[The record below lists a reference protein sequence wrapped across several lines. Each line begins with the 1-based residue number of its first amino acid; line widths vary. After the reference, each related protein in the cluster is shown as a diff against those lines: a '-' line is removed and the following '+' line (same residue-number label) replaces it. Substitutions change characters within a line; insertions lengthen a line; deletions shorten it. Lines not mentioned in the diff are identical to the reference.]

1 MKPQQKLNRTGNPNG
16 LEIVKEDQNDLL
28 SQNSEEEFKDED
40 SKSNED
46 EEVARINMKANK
58 GELKRRVLTE
68 KVRTSTFSAN
78 S

>member
-1 MKPQQKLNRTGNPNG
+1 M
-16 LEIVKEDQNDLL
+16 KEDQNDLL

>member
-1 MKPQQKLNRTGNPNG
+1 M
-16 LEIVKEDQNDLL
+16 KEDQNDLL
-28 SQNSEEEFKDED
+28 SQNSEEEFKDDD

-46 EEVARINMKANK
+46 QEVARINMKANK

-68 KVRTSTFSAN
+68 KVRTSTLITNSTFSAN

>member
-1 MKPQQKLNRTGNPNG
+1 

-28 SQNSEEEFKDED
+28 SQNSAEEFKDDD

-46 EEVARINMKANK
+46 QEVARINMKANK
-58 GELKRRVLTE
+58 GEQKRRVLTE

>member
-1 MKPQQKLNRTGNPNG
+1 M
-16 LEIVKEDQNDLL
+16 EIVKEDQNDLL
-28 SQNSEEEFKDED
+28 SQNSAEEFKDDD

-46 EEVARINMKANK
+46 QEVARINMKANK
-58 GELKRRVLTE
+58 GEQKRRVLTE

>member
-1 MKPQQKLNRTGNPNG
+1 M
-16 LEIVKEDQNDLL
+16 KEDQNDLL
-28 SQNSEEEFKDED
+28 SQNSAEEFKDDD

-46 EEVARINMKANK
+46 QEVARINMKANK
-58 GELKRRVLTE
+58 GEQKRRVLTE